1 MYGRTDTNMKF
12 INEHI
17 RFGDRRLVGQKNAR
31 SQAQQMLLNER
42 LSHAYLITGPDG
54 SGKTAFALTLAEIVN
69 GVDHLT
75 DLKGTAISKKSSWY
89 THPDIHLFLPMPSTV
104 GASELQARLELLS
117 KDPYEIVDFTLRP
130 ALTDTESS
138 KNRRAFYSIEYY
150 HGEIRP
156 KSVYKPNEGR
166 KTVIIITGIDTM
178 RKESANAFLKLLE
191 EPSDSV
197 LFILTASKTDQL
209 LPTIISRCQHIR
221 LSPLGEEDI
230 KSGLM
235 EYDGLSEENASY
247 LARLSDGNYAITR
260 FYDVPTMQQTRSE
273 VIDFLRYSYTQ
284 DVAVLL
290 KMIKDW
296 NSSLNTENQIALC
309 NTLEQILR
317 DILIFRESG
326 NEHLVNNIDQIEVIR
341 KFCDTMRD
349 ARIEEMIEHL
359 NELKKLLYQNVQFKY
374 IFTALSLRY
383 AHLMR
388 GADPVIKNDETW
400 RHMPAITS

>member
-1 MYGRTDTNMKF
+1 VKF

-17 RFGDRRLVGQKNAR
+17 TFGDRRLVGQRNAR
-31 SQAQQMLLNER
+31 AQAEQMLLNER

-54 SGKTAFALTLAEIVN
+54 TGKTAFALALAEIVN

-75 DLKGTAISKKSSWY
+75 DLKGTAVSRKSSWY

-130 ALTDTESS
+130 ALTDAESS

-191 EPSDSV
+191 EPSDNV

-209 LPTIISRCQHIR
+209 LPTIISRCQHLR
-221 LSPLGEEDI
+221 LNPLSEEEI
-230 KSGLM
+230 QSGLM
-235 EYDGLSEENASY
+235 KYDNKSEEDAAF
-247 LARLSDGNYAITR
+247 LARLSDGNYALTR
-260 FYDVPTMQQTRSE
+260 FYDVDTLQQTRSE

-284 DVAVLL
+284 DVPVLL
-290 KMIKDW
+290 KIIKDW

-309 NTLEQILR
+309 NTLEQLLR
-317 DILIFRESG
+317 DILVYRESR
-326 NEHLVNNIDQIEVIR
+326 NENLVNNIDQIDVIS

-349 ARIEEMIEHL
+349 ARIEDMIEHL
-359 NELKKLLYQNVQFKY
+359 HQLKKLLYQNVQFKY

-388 GADPVIKNDETW
+388 GKDPVITKEETW
-400 RHMPAITS
+400 RHMPAISE